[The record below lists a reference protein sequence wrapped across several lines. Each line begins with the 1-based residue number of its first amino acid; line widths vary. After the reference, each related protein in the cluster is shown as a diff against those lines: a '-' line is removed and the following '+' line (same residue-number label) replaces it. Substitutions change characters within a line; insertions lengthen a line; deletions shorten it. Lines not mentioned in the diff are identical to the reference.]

1 MLHSASPL
9 DPFFVLLLFWNQET
23 QKSLLKIMRIGVDRA
38 FFSKFY
44 RIEEKNLISN
54 TRRTV
59 LPLTLAAFETV
70 ARESLEQLEWGI
82 RLIEPATSND
92 WIVSGLK

>member
-1 MLHSASPL
+1 
-9 DPFFVLLLFWNQET
+9 
-23 QKSLLKIMRIGVDRA
+23 MRIGVDRA

-59 LPLTLAAFETV
+59 LPLTLASFEAV
-70 ARESLEQLEWGI
+70 ARESLDQMEWGI
-82 RLIEPATSND
+82 KLIEPVTSND
-92 WIVSGLK
+92 WIVSGLR